1 MHARGIQTV
10 DLSAFTADPSAS
22 SSNSE
27 EERLQAAKALVAALH
42 DLGFVKVVG
51 HGLSQDEVRK
61 ALAWTQKLFSLPYDD
76 KMKAPHPPGPMPH
89 RGYSGTGKEKVY
101 SKEDVELLKNGN
113 GDVSKGLRKISDYK
127 VGIEASPLC
136 PTHSCI

>member
-10 DLSAFTADPSAS
+10 DLSAFTADPGA
-22 SSNSE
+22 SE
-27 EERLQAAKALVAALH
+27 EERLQAAEALVAALH
-42 DLGFVKVVG
+42 DLGFVKVIG
-51 HGLSQDEVRK
+51 HGLSQDEVRE
-61 ALAWTQKLFSLPYDD
+61 ALDWTRKLFSLPYDD

-113 GDVSKGLRKISDYK
+113 GDVSEGLRKISDYK
-127 VGIEASPLC
+127 V
-136 PTHSCI
+136 